1 MSSVT
6 SMMPNP
12 SQQLGGTQDMAARL
26 QANPQ
31 LAQAMLVLQGAQE
44 QQQGIQGQLD
54 ASEAMRKQLAGGHS
68 YGLGAGIGN
77 GAASILE
84 GIDTHMQRNR
94 LEAAL
99 NSQQDARKQFNTE
112 YADHPF
118 GAASDPRNQLIKAL
132 TGAAGQ
138 PSSQAPA
145 SSGVASSASNY

>member
-1 MSSVT
+1 MSSIT

-12 SQQLGGTQDMAARL
+12 SQQLGGTQDAAARL

-31 LAQAMLVLQGAQE
+31 LAQAMLVF
-44 QQQGIQGQLD
+44 QGQLD

-112 YADHPF
+112 YADHP
-118 GAASDPRNQLIKAL
+118 DPRKQLIAAL

>member
-1 MSSVT
+1 MSSIT

-12 SQQLGGTQDMAARL
+12 SQQLGGTQDLTALL
-26 QANPQ
+26 QSNPH
-31 LAQAMLVLQGAQE
+31 LAQAVLGLQGAQE
-44 QQQGIQGQLD
+44 QQQGVQGQLD

-94 LEAAL
+94 QEAAL
-99 NSQQDARKQFNTE
+99 SSQQDARKQLI
-112 YADHPF
+112 
-118 GAASDPRNQLIKAL
+118 AALA
-132 TGAAGQ
+132 GAAGQ

-145 SSGVASSASNY
+145 SPGVASSAFNF

>member
-1 MSSVT
+1 MSSIT

-12 SQQLGGTQDMAARL
+12 SQQLGGTQDLTKLL
-26 QANPQ
+26 QSNPQ
-31 LAQAMLVLQGAQE
+31 LAQAVLGLQGAQE
-44 QQQGIQGQLD
+44 QQQSIQGQLD

-94 LEAAL
+94 QEAAL
-99 NSQQDARKQFNTE
+99 GSQQDAR
-112 YADHPF
+112 
-118 GAASDPRNQLIKAL
+118 GRLIKAL
-132 TGAAGQ
+132 TDAAGQ